1 MAKIKIR
8 NKLKTVV
15 LSISLQ
21 ERRKKK
27 YQRGTVEIRKLKMLS
42 KEELEVEYSSLKAK
56 YEYRKNLLALCVI
69 TLVIALLT
77 NLGEIFFEYLQQI
90 LKTLMITE
98 DVLEIL
104 YMNIMIST
112 ISVLSI
118 LSITFLLLGNYMKNS
133 YRLYERLLLVE
144 TIREE
149 NKNEN
154 FDTRSIGSIQK
165 SRF

>member
-1 MAKIKIR
+1 MTKIKIR

-42 KEELEVEYSSLKAK
+42 QEELEVEYSSLKAK

-77 NLGEIFFEYLQQI
+77 NVGEIFFEYLQQI
-90 LKTLMITE
+90 LKTLMITD
-98 DVLEIL
+98 DVLEVL

-112 ISVLSI
+112 ISVLTV

-149 NKNEN
+149 NKNE
-154 FDTRSIGSIQK
+154 K
-165 SRF
+165 VH

>member
-1 MAKIKIR
+1 
-8 NKLKTVV
+8 
-15 LSISLQ
+15 
-21 ERRKKK
+21 
-27 YQRGTVEIRKLKMLS
+27 MLS